1 MCCAGKISVRKAAKA
16 IGIAPYSVTRLKN
29 RYRKY
34 GDSIFIHGNTGR
46 TPKNKQY
53 DSAKIVAD
61 YEQFNGTP
69 FASFRDDCA
78 DYLHYKKVPSYA
90 TVYNALSGAG
100 IVSPR
105 ARIPVREKN
114 CTCRA
119 PNGQTRAT

>member
-1 MCCAGKISVRKAAKA
+1 MNYELHAKKMQYIPMCCAGKISVRKAAKA

-61 YEQFNGTP
+61 YEQFSGTP
-69 FASFRDDCA
+69 FASFRCRVVG
-78 DYLHYKKVPSYA
+78 LFPFVP
-90 TVYNALSGAG
+90 
-100 IVSPR
+100 
-105 ARIPVREKN
+105 
-114 CTCRA
+114 
-119 PNGQTRAT
+119 